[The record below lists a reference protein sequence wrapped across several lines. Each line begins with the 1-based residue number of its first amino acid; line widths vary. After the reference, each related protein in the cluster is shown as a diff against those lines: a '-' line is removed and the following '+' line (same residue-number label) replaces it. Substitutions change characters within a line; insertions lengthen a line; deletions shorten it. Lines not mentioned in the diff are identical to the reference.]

1 MEGLKAAEESMRSY
15 TGRWRSCLL
24 IMLAF
29 SVGSVDTD
37 KWMPFLY
44 DSGMDFLGS
53 TYLVFGIFSW
63 IIFLLFL
70 RPHCAEP
77 EKLGNTAA
85 RAVLVTGGLLFF
97 IYLLLMGIFGTKAL
111 AGTQFSVVALMSM
124 VELPGRFLE
133 RLDVLMV
140 GIWFFALY
148 ALMDHMIFHSVNI
161 FMHTFSLKNK
171 KYPSILILILVYAIA
186 RGCWESLFFFTAFK
200 TVVLSC
206 KAVPISIGISIL
218 AYILV
223 NAKGG
228 RSMHKK
234 RKMFF
239 MLMVLSLL
247 LCGCGDHEL
256 ENRSFPLAVGLE
268 SEKQG
273 CRVVFNFPVLSEV
286 ANENADG
293 SYTAVA
299 SKKGR
304 DFFYYTEKLRKK
316 TALRVS
322 TFLITKH

>member
-1 MEGLKAAEESMRSY
+1 
-15 TGRWRSCLL
+15 
-24 IMLAF
+24 
-29 SVGSVDTD
+29 
-37 KWMPFLY
+37 MPFLY

-124 VELPGRFLE
+124 VELPGGFLE
-133 RLDVLMV
+133 RLDVLIV

-186 RGCWESLFFFTAFK
+186 RGCWESLFFLQLLKQLFYLA
-200 TVVLSC
+200 
-206 KAVPISIGISIL
+206 AVPISIGISIL

-223 NAKGG
+223 
-228 RSMHKK
+228 K
-234 RKMFF
+234 RK
-239 MLMVLSLL
+239 
-247 LCGCGDHEL
+247 
-256 ENRSFPLAVGLE
+256 R
-268 SEKQG
+268 
-273 CRVVFNFPVLSEV
+273 
-286 ANENADG
+286 
-293 SYTAVA
+293 
-299 SKKGR
+299 
-304 DFFYYTEKLRKK
+304 RKEH
-316 TALRVS
+316 A
-322 TFLITKH
+322 